1 MSIVN
6 KRNAVLGWAT
16 WKVGKRVAK
25 KKARTAVPNVEDGRP
40 NKPAI
45 AAAGAA
51 ALAGSLFFWK
61 KARRRPVVD
70 GGGSGSDEAE

>member
-6 KRNAVLGWAT
+6 RRNALIGWAT

-25 KKARTAVPNVEDGRP
+25 KKARTAVPTVEDGRP

-51 ALAGSLFFWK
+51 ALVGSLLFWK
-61 KARRRPVVD
+61 ARKR
-70 GGGSGSDEAE
+70 GSEPAAVANAEADAD